1 MQQLSA
7 FECGVNIDSPKRDW
21 NLNTQESSETRHTRV
36 LTNLERF
43 WFLDG
48 ATCSL
53 DALLQW
59 EKVNSA
65 PISYKCILHPDDDNE
80 LLAGKMRS
88 LVSTYQIV
96 VCEWRQLP
104 QITSVSSVEQR
115 SREMLVMWIA
125 FCLVHQRCLNEV
137 PLCAEYNIALEW
149 KDLKVGGS
157 SGSSSHVCTSACRQV
172 HSWLER
178 GNQRPSAL
186 PHDESKTDI

>member
-7 FECGVNIDSPKRDW
+7 LECGVNIDSPKRDW

-36 LTNLERF
+36 LTNLERC

-65 PISYKCILHPDDDNE
+65 PKSYKCILHPDDDNE
-80 LLAGKMRS
+80 LLAGKMWS
-88 LVSTYQIV
+88 LVSTYQRV

-125 FCLVHQRCLNEV
+125 FCLVHQSVSTKCRCV
-137 PLCAEYNIALEW
+137 P
-149 KDLKVGGS
+149 S
-157 SGSSSHVCTSACRQV
+157 TTSH
-172 HSWLER
+172 
-178 GNQRPSAL
+178 
-186 PHDESKTDI
+186 